1 MDTMST
7 SRQKTLETT
16 GCTPAWVD
24 QMYVACE
31 ALSAPE
37 GGTISALSVTVP
49 RGEGSG
55 SLAQVELLAAALSEL
70 YHLEVTVK
78 SMERSVTVRFALP
91 APGRN
96 SDRIS
101 SRNIDET
108 LRSGSELLT
117 LR

>member
-7 SRQKTLETT
+7 SRQKTLETM
-16 GCTPAWVD
+16 GCIHAWVD

-49 RGEGSG
+49 RGEGSD
-55 SLAQVELLAAALSEL
+55 SLAQIELLATALAEL
-70 YHLEVTVK
+70 YRLEVTVE

-91 APGRN
+91 DPGRN
-96 SDRIS
+96 NDRS
-101 SRNIDET
+101 SSLNIDET
-108 LRSGSELLT
+108 LRPGSELLT
-117 LR
+117 HR